1 MAAASFFFFL
11 SLGTRGVPRAP
22 AGGHST
28 NCFFQRLLTKTPVAE
43 RRCWRQRS
51 ESLPLRCPCVSE
63 SLLLG
68 SSKAVVHFSQLHPCT
83 PTSYDCDGLQGAVTV
98 RNA

>member
-63 SLLLG
+63 FLLLG
-68 SSKAVVHFSQLHPCT
+68 SSKAVAHIFCCT
-83 PTSYDCDGLQGAVTV
+83 PVPRRLTTVTDCRVQSRCGTH
-98 RNA
+98 